1 MKTSVPLIR
10 MCILT
15 KMVLE
20 LENTVQI
27 NKIYYL
33 FKYFKYRSV
42 DDEDTESKYF
52 EFKKAYLDIRVLAYG
67 YLYVLTFFPSFSL
80 SILLNN
86 NNSESQGHFPLLL
99 KCSLN

>member
-1 MKTSVPLIR
+1 MY
-10 MCILT
+10 ILA

-33 FKYFKYRSV
+33 FKYFKYRSM
-42 DDEDTESKYF
+42 DDEDAESKYF
-52 EFKKAYLDIRVLAYG
+52 EFKKAYLDIRVLAYR
-67 YLYVLTFFPSFSL
+67 YLYVLTFFPSFYL
-80 SILLNN
+80 SIFLN